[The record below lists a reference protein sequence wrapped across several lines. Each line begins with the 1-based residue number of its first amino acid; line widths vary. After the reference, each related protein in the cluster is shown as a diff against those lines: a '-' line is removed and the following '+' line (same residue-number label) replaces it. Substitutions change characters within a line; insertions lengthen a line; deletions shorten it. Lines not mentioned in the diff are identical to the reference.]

1 MKKLLIISVIVVAL
15 GVAGCGGSS
24 SSSGGGSADFDDCGV
39 SRNAASTAVVVG
51 DTDQNVMVLESDTI
65 TFRASDGNGIVMYYA
80 DGYPTKA
87 ILNNTAGDAVDVIL
101 FSNWDTTNNT
111 VDVAFV
117 LSDGT
122 ISISR
127 TIEVDSAVMAQLVS
141 VNASVSLE
149 MGKFFGFDDATVG
162 AAWEFAGTAFSAAM
176 CGAAIGTAAASAGV
190 GLPGVALA
198 CASTVVYLA
207 TEFDLVGED
216 NSVIAASGTVLTGLD
231 ILDCAGGDP
240 TACAGAAFD
249 IGNAMIE
256 YASSEEANIEDE
268 VNLADGALESGYGS
282 VKVTLTWDTT
292 GDLDL
297 HVIDPDSEEI
307 YWAHTTSASG
317 GILDVDDTD
326 GYGPENIYWPSG
338 GAPSGTY
345 TWFVKYYS
353 GSGSATWNVL
363 TVINDTFTQY
373 SGTLTTSGGSAGEE
387 STHLTFAY

>member
-1 MKKLLIISVIVVAL
+1 MKSIISIVSIVSLIAL
-15 GVAGCGGSS
+15 AGCGGGGSS
-24 SSSGGGSADFDDCGV
+24 SPDFDDCGV
-39 SRNAASTAVVVG
+39 SRNTAESAVVMG
-51 DTDQNVMVLESDTI
+51 DTDENVMVLEANTI

-87 ILNNTAGDAVDVIL
+87 VLNNTAGDAVDVIL

-127 TIEVDSAVMAQLVS
+127 TIAVDSTVMAQLVS
-141 VNASVSLE
+141 VNASISLG
-149 MGKFFGFDDATVG
+149 MGKLFGFDDATLG
-162 AAWEFAGTAFSAAM
+162 AAWEFTGTAFSAAM
-176 CGAAIGTAAASAGV
+176 CGAAIGTAAATAGV

-216 NSVIAASGTVLTGLD
+216 NSVIVASGTVLTGLD
-231 ILDCAGGDP
+231 VLDCAALDP

-249 IGNAMIE
+249 IVNAMIE
-256 YASSEEANIEDE
+256 YASTEEANIESE

-297 HVIDPDSEEI
+297 HVIDPSSEEI
-307 YWAHTTSASG
+307 YYAHPSSASG
-317 GILDVDDTD
+317 GILDVDDRD
-326 GYGPENIYWPSG
+326 GYGPENIYWPEG
-338 GAPSGTY
+338 GAPTGTY
-345 TWFVKYYS
+345 TWFVKYYADPD
-353 GSGSATWNVL
+353 GVGSATWNVL
-363 TVINDTFTQY
+363 IVINDTFTQY
-373 SGTLTTSGGSAGEE
+373 SDTLTTAGGSSGEE